1 MCKYLKEETEC
12 EILNDVMYND
22 CICFRKKER
31 KLNTFGKIEKLIND
45 NKDYVKPINLTTI
58 FSN

>member
-12 EILNDVMYND
+12 QILNDVMCND
-22 CICFRKKER
+22 CICFRKRER
-31 KLNTFGKIEKLIND
+31 KLNTFEKIEKLINN
-45 NKDYVKPINLTTI
+45 NKDYVNPINLTTI